1 MSLLGSVARAAVAR
15 RIMQGGSGRRGR
27 SSSRYGIGRSPM
39 RYGSGRSPAR
49 YGRGRGQQG
58 GFGMFG
64 PFPTY
69 SRRTRG
75 GSSVSVGGCCLP
87 IPLALTV
94 GSGLLARRA
103 VRR

>member
-1 MSLLGSVARAAVAR
+1 MPFLAWLARLFLLR
-15 RIMQGGSGRRGR
+15 RLFGGGHRHHRRGYGYGRQGYGRHGYGRRR
-27 SSSRYGIGRSPM
+27 SS
-39 RYGSGRSPAR
+39 
-49 YGRGRGQQG
+49 

-75 GSSVSVGGCCLP
+75 GTKVSVGGCCLP

-94 GSGLLARRA
+94 GLAGALRLLTARR
-103 VRR
+103 